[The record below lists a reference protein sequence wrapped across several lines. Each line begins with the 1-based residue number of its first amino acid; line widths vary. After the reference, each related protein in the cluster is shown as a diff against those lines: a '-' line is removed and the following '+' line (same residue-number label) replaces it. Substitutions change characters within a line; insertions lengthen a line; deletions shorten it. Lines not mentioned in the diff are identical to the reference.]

1 MKKQLVKTKQ
11 DLNKEQ
17 KTSHIDDFSDEE
29 NEILTKYKAGKL
41 PGKKFKSAKDLIDDL
56 HS

>member
-1 MKKQLVKTKQ
+1 LVKTKQ

-17 KTSHIDDFSDEE
+17 KTSNIDDFSDEE
-29 NEILTKYKAGKL
+29 NKILTKYEAGKL
-41 PGKKFKSAKDLIDDL
+41 PGKRFKSAKDLIDDL